1 MPEAVLQLE
10 ESNRIIAWRADR
22 AAVADQ
28 QRQERLAVA
37 SQEREK
43 RLVQFEIDKEARLE
57 ALRQKRDAEIAAI
70 EVQRLAI
77 AGSKLASLT
86 DLHDIETEIRKSR
99 RLSMRLAMM
108 RILVFVGL
116 PIAATAAYLAWFA
129 TPIYTATTIFSVK
142 DLSVDHG
149 NDPAANATL
158 LQKIRT
164 SISSPELMLALENE
178 MNFVQQFSGTDVDP
192 LQRARAIP
200 ALGRDQLSLYRKFAY
215 SRIDMQSGLLT
226 LVVKGRQAAAAT
238 AASEFIVLHVAS
250 IKNPNAND
258 TPTTQS
264 PVTDSSAQQLVK
276 IDLMSGP
283 YSDIN
288 SGKSGY
294 LKLFLIASL
303 FFVFVYTIFT
313 TLLASCSYYANR

>member
-28 QRQERLAVA
+28 QRQERLTAA
-37 SQEREK
+37 NQDREK
-43 RLVQFEIDKEARLE
+43 RLIQFEIDKEARLE
-57 ALRQKRDAEIAAI
+57 VMRQKRDAEIAAI
-70 EVQRLAI
+70 ESQRLVI

-99 RLSMRLAMM
+99 RLSIRLAMM

-142 DLSVDHG
+142 DLSVAHG

-158 LQKIRT
+158 LQKVRT
-164 SISSPELMLALENE
+164 FISSPELMQELETE
-178 MNFVQQFSGTDVDP
+178 MHFVQQFSGNDVDP
-192 LQRARAIP
+192 LRRARAIP
-200 ALGRDQLSLYRKFAY
+200 ALGRDQLSLFRKFAF
-215 SRIDMQSGLLT
+215 SRIDTQSGLLT
-226 LVVKGRQAAAAT
+226 LVVKGRESVDAIT
-238 AASEFIVLHVAS
+238 ASEIIVSHVATMAR
-250 IKNPNAND
+250 PNAKD
-258 TPTTQS
+258 FA
-264 PVTDSSAQQLVK
+264 AQQSQMSV
-276 IDLMSGP
+276 IAEQPIEIEIMSGP
-283 YSDIN
+283 YSDPN

-294 LKLFLIASL
+294 LKLFMISSL
-303 FFVFVYTIFT
+303 FFIFIYAIFT